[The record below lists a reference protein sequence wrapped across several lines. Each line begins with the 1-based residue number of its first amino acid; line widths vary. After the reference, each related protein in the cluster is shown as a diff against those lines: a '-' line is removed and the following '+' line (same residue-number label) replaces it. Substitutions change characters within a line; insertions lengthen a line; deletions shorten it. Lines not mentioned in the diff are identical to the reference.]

1 MTWQTVI
8 KARPFMTEDEVKF
21 AGQATAAQMAS
32 IPMAIEDSTK
42 SKKQLTRLINK
53 IQRYEGEEFEDKF
66 RQAGWDAS
74 DREDILQL
82 LKDTRDE
89 LSPQPTKDNQP
100 HIADKIQAFLDGNH
114 EALLE
119 LVERSKMKGLASA
132 IQQWNK
138 KNGDEL
144 REYLRENTELADKF
158 KKVFT
163 QLEPVGDRQK
173 EVSTESIGDEL
184 VYDYVKM
191 IVNDLSKVSNIGN
204 EHQMGKA
211 SYLPI
216 RDAFNTKLALKVF
229 GLGANQSGSLPPATS
244 YILRQEDI
252 DLEQFLAVA
261 DTKTS
266 TKKEIV
272 LNRLRNSK
280 LEGALQDTWDASET
294 LSAFENTVASNRDLT
309 QEFKELMEGLGAEMK
324 VEDVTTEVKYSIPKD
339 AYEKIMAGHW
349 DESLKVYGINSDD
362 ALEEMM
368 YEHKEDL
375 ASFKEKVSGF
385 YRPVDGDTKKRLE
398 NSEVLT
404 EEGIELWDSNTG
416 QLKELSSSMV
426 SGKAFPQYLEN
437 LSKVESKTKAVI
449 EAAEGNKNQVM
460 IGDFI
465 LYLART
471 EMTFADRDSD
481 VKRAVVGY
489 AKAPSEETKQALLDE
504 ISSTKYKEIRKAM
517 LDSIKE
523 KISSLLKD
531 YDSNYLHEKGGIEP
545 LEWLWE
551 RL

>member
-8 KARPFMTEDEVKF
+8 KARPFLTDAEEEF
-21 AGQATAAQMAS
+21 AGKATTAQMAS
-32 IPMAIEDSTK
+32 IPMEIEDNIK
-42 SKKQLTRLINK
+42 SKKQLTRLISK
-53 IQRYEGEEFEDKF
+53 VKRYEGEEFEDKF
-66 RQAGWDAS
+66 KQAGWDA
-74 DREDILQL
+74 EDKDEILQIL
-82 LKDTRDE
+82 IDARKG
-89 LSPQPTKDNQP
+89 LSEPTKDNQP

-119 LVERSKMKGLASA
+119 LVERSKNKALIHL

-173 EVSTESIGDEL
+173 EVSVESIGDEL
-184 VYDYVKM
+184 VHDYVKM
-191 IVNDLSKVSNIGN
+191 IVNDLSKLSNIGN

-280 LEGALQDTWDASET
+280 LEGDLQDTWDASET

-309 QEFKELMEGLGAEMK
+309 QEFRELMEGLGAEMK

-385 YRPVDGDTKKRLE
+385 YRPVDGETKKRLE

>member
-1 MTWQTVI
+1 
-8 KARPFMTEDEVKF
+8 
-21 AGQATAAQMAS
+21 
-32 IPMAIEDSTK
+32 
-42 SKKQLTRLINK
+42 
-53 IQRYEGEEFEDKF
+53 
-66 RQAGWDAS
+66 
-74 DREDILQL
+74 
-82 LKDTRDE
+82 
-89 LSPQPTKDNQP
+89 
-100 HIADKIQAFLDGNH
+100 
-114 EALLE
+114 
-119 LVERSKMKGLASA
+119 
-132 IQQWNK
+132 
-138 KNGDEL
+138 
-144 REYLRENTELADKF
+144 
-158 KKVFT
+158 
-163 QLEPVGDRQK
+163 
-173 EVSTESIGDEL
+173 
-184 VYDYVKM
+184 
-191 IVNDLSKVSNIGN
+191 
-204 EHQMGKA
+204 
-211 SYLPI
+211 
-216 RDAFNTKLALKVF
+216 
-229 GLGANQSGSLPPATS
+229 
-244 YILRQEDI
+244 
-252 DLEQFLAVA
+252 
-261 DTKTS
+261 
-266 TKKEIV
+266 
-272 LNRLRNSK
+272 
-280 LEGALQDTWDASET
+280 
-294 LSAFENTVASNRDLT
+294 VASNRDLT
-309 QEFKELMEGLGAEMK
+309 QEFRELMEGLGAEMK

>member
-8 KARPFMTEDEVKF
+8 KARPFMTDAERKF
-21 AGQATAAQMAS
+21 SAKATAALDAS
-32 IPMAIEDSTK
+32 VPMDIEDSIK
-42 SKKQLTRLINK
+42 SKKQLTRLISK
-53 IQRYEGEEFEDKF
+53 VKRYEGEEFEDKF

-74 DREDILQL
+74 DREGILQIL
-82 LKDTRDE
+82 IDARKG
-89 LSPQPTKDNQP
+89 LSESTKDNQP

-114 EALLE
+114 EELLE
-119 LVERSKMKGLASA
+119 LIERSKNKALIHL

-280 LEGALQDTWDASET
+280 LEGDLQDTWDASKT

-309 QEFKELMEGLGAEMK
+309 QEFRELMEGLGAEMK

-385 YRPVDGDTKKRLE
+385 YRPVDGETKKRLE

-416 QLKELSSSMV
+416 QLKELSSSMA

-489 AKAPSEETKQALLDE
+489 TKAPSEETKQVLLDE
-504 ISSTKYKEIRKAM
+504 ISSTKYKEIRRAM

>member
-32 IPMAIEDSTK
+32 IPMEIEDSTK

-119 LVERSKMKGLASA
+119 LVERSKNKALIHL

-309 QEFKELMEGLGAEMK
+309 QEFRELMEGLGAEMK

-349 DESLKVYGINSDD
+349 DESLKVYGINSED

-368 YEHKEDL
+368 DEHEEDL

-385 YRPVDGDTKKRLE
+385 YRPVDGETKKRLE
-398 NSEVLT
+398 NSEVLHD
-404 EEGIELWDSNTG
+404 EGIELWDSNTG
-416 QLKELSSSMV
+416 QLKELSSSMA

-481 VKRAVVGY
+481 VKRAVVAY
-489 AKAPSEETKQALLDE
+489 AKDPSEDTKQVLLDE
-504 ISSTKYKEIRKAM
+504 ISSTKYKEIRRAM